1 MKKLVFLLPILL
13 LFTMSL
19 KAQNNDKMKY
29 NTDLYEKEW
38 AAIQAFE
45 NQGLPK
51 SAFTEVEKLLA
62 KAQAENNP
70 AQVVKC
76 ILKKEEFQVQIEE
89 KDNVNSFYRLKKY
102 IAEAQSPVKEVLLSA
117 TAKLLEQYYQDNQ
130 WSINQRT
137 NVVGVENDSIDT
149 WSSAKYISTINE
161 LYLASIENPKLLQSI
176 DIEYFKAM
184 LQGGDNESTQLRPTL
199 YDLLAHRA
207 IEHFINDQSN
217 LVEAVYKFEM
227 RDISLLYSELN
238 ISKMEIKD
246 KTSFKYQ
253 TLLIFESLEKFHSQD
268 KDANAYLDVL
278 QKRLSYVYQHIINK
292 DKDKSYLTTLTET
305 AKKYENNA
313 MSSEFKYLEAAY
325 YNEKAGMYDSN
336 NPNDE
341 TKLYYAK
348 ALDICKETIA
358 KFPNSR
364 GAKECKNLE
373 NNIKAKSF
381 SFIIER
387 VNIPNQAA
395 LASITYRN
403 VDLLNAKLL
412 KINAKERIDIEEI
425 QANGYH
431 DGVDP
436 NQKLLSYLNGLKAL
450 RTWKIDLPKT
460 DDYRSH
466 TTETIINNPLP
477 IGEYIILLADNE
489 QFTSSN
495 TQYADLAF
503 SNISYLVRD
512 VKGEKEVLVLERATG
527 EPMKGVVAE
536 IFTQEYSEAQNRYI
550 KKKVGNALS
559 DNNGFMYPKMKEGQ
573 SYSLRF
579 AKGKDTLFSDESYY
593 QYRDRSVENEYNQ
606 TVFFLDRAIYRP
618 GQTVYFKG
626 LALHFDKK
634 RVPTILKNQE
644 VKVTFFDANYQEVSH
659 LELKTNDYGT
669 FNGEFKAPM
678 SGLTGNMQISS
689 SIGGNAQNFRVE
701 EYKRPK
707 FETIFKPIEGS
718 FKLNEEITVTGQAK
732 AFAGSNIDGAKVRY
746 RVVREVAYPY
756 WGYRCWWRPMPQ
768 NGGMEIIN
776 GETTTDAN
784 GEFKVTFKAIPD
796 ESAEFQNQP
805 QFNYEIKADVVD
817 INGETHSAET
827 TMSVGSVAIN
837 VSLAIE
843 KQNDIRNFKKFKIN
857 STNLAGQKEP
867 INGTLKIALLT
878 SPTTLYKAR
887 KWEVPELYSI
897 NEAEFRKFFPD
908 LPYKNEDKVQNW
920 ATKRELFNGQVDNS
934 KTDDFDVSKMIWESG
949 NYVAILNTK
958 DKYGT
963 AIEVKEYFTVYDLK
977 SKVVPANTPYF
988 SVVEKSTYQP
998 NDTAKVFI
1006 GTAGDK
1012 LKVLVELERNGKI
1025 ETTKWLNIKNL
1036 HNVNFKILEAD
1047 RGDIHCHLTFVKNN
1061 RYYRETHTI
1070 NVPWSNKD
1078 LNIEYQTFRDKLQ
1091 PGAQEEWRIKISGP
1105 KKEKV
1110 AAEMVAAMYD
1120 ASLDQFAK
1128 NAWHLNIY
1136 PQSFPRIGFNSN
1148 WSFENETAQVL
1159 YYERGDYEMYD
1170 AKNYWQLIEPNI
1182 YFGGPRIL
1190 YDMAVPAMASEAVG
1204 GAMPRGSYNRG
1215 GELKKGKRKEQ
1226 TVYMVDGIR
1235 VQGGDKLPELKDI
1248 ELIDEEI
1255 KDKKVQS
1262 VHPRTNLK
1270 ETVFFLPNLM
1280 TDAEGNVIIKFTM
1293 NEALTRW
1300 KFLGMA
1306 HTQDLKFALTE
1317 KEIVTQKDLMVIP
1330 NAPRFMREGDTFEF
1344 TAKVSNLS
1352 EKTLNGTATLELFDA
1367 VTNQP
1372 VNIEMSNTTQ
1382 NQAFS
1387 VNAGQSAR
1395 LAWTLKVPMGKINA
1409 LTWRVTA
1416 KADNFSDGEESSL
1429 PILTNRML
1437 VIETKPL
1444 PVRANKT
1451 KEFTFDAMDKAL
1463 KSNTLQTHK
1472 LTLEFT
1478 SNPAWYAVQALPYI
1492 MEYPYECTEQ
1502 LFSRYYANSLATSVT
1517 NAHPKIKGIFE
1528 KWKTQQPNA
1537 LLSNLNKNQELKYA
1551 ILEETPWVM
1560 DACNESQQKQNIAL
1574 LFDLDRMSGEANRAI
1589 DKLTERQMPSGGFSW
1604 FPGGRESWYITQYLI
1619 EGMGHLKKLNVKIDN
1634 NQKINALIQKAL
1646 PYIDR
1651 EFLEN
1656 YNRLKVNVEKGFAKW
1671 EDDNLDGMALHYL
1684 YARSFFPENQ
1694 VNADVKK
1701 ATDYYLGQAEKYWT
1715 KRGIYEQGLI
1725 TLALERNKKSETTTK
1740 IIKSLKERALNNDE
1754 MGMYWKQEYGYYWN
1768 ELPIETHALM
1778 IEVFK
1783 DVAKDEVAVDD
1794 LKTWLLKNKQTNDWK
1809 TTKATV
1815 SAVYALLM
1823 SGNDWLTESKDVKIA
1838 FNGKD
1843 FDLSKIEKEAGTG
1856 YFKTELENGK
1866 VRELESKRIMDF
1878 AKIKVENPNNVVA
1891 WGAMYW
1897 QYFEDLDK
1905 IKDFKETPL
1914 KLVKQL
1920 YKEENT
1926 DKGPIIKP
1934 VTADTKL
1941 QPGDKLKVRIELRVD
1956 RNMEYVHMKDTR
1968 ASGFEPINVL
1978 SQYKW
1983 QGGLGYYESTRDAAT
1998 NFFFDY
2004 LPKGTYV
2011 FEYPLFVNHKG
2022 DFSNGITTI
2031 QCMYAPEFTSHSEG
2045 VRVKVGE

>member
-1 MKKLVFLLPILL
+1 MRKL
-13 LFTMSL
+13 LFALPCLMLLSSIGFS
-19 KAQNNDKMKY
+19 QHNNSNTMKY
-29 NTDLYEKEW
+29 NADLYEKEW
-38 AAIQAFE
+38 TSIQAFE

-51 SAFTEVEKLLA
+51 SALTEVEKLLA

-76 ILKKEEFQVQIEE
+76 ILKKEEYQVQIEE
-89 KDNVNSFYRLKKY
+89 KSNINVFYRLKKY
-102 IAEAQSPVKEVLLSA
+102 IAEAQSPVKEVLISA
-117 TAKLLEQYYQDNQ
+117 TARLLEQFYNDNQ
-130 WSINQRT
+130 WEINQRT

-149 WSSAKYISTINE
+149 WAAAKYISTINE
-161 LYLASIENPKLLQSI
+161 MYLASLENTSLLQSI
-176 DIEYFKAM
+176 DIEYFKGI
-184 LQGGDNESTQLRPTL
+184 LIGGDNESTLLRPTL

-207 IEHFINDQSN
+207 LDHFMNDQSN
-217 LVEAVYKFEM
+217 LVEPAYKFEM
-227 RDISLLYSELN
+227 NDNALLDKELN
-238 ISKMEIKD
+238 VSKILIKD
-246 KTSFKYQ
+246 KTSYKYQ
-253 TLLIFESLEKFHSQD
+253 ALLLFEKLEQFHR
-268 KDANAYLDVL
+268 KDTDLTPYLDVL
-278 QKRLSYVYQHIINK
+278 QKRLSYVYQHLRTPEK
-292 DKDKSYLTTLTET
+292 DNAYLNILNSTTRTY
-305 AKKYENNA
+305 ANHP
-313 MSSEFKYLEAAY
+313 MWSDFKYLEAQY
-325 YNEKAGMYDSN
+325 YEQKAASFDNN

-341 TKLYYAK
+341 RRLFYAK
-348 ALDICKETIA
+348 ALTLCNEAIA
-358 KFPNSR
+358 KYPNSR
-364 GAKECKNLE
+364 GAIDCTTLKNG
-373 NNIKAKSF
+373 ITRKSF
-381 SFIIER
+381 SFSIER
-387 VNIPNQAA
+387 VNIPDQPA
-395 LASITYRN
+395 LALIEYKN
-403 VDLLNAKLL
+403 IELLNAKLL
-412 KINAKERIDIEEI
+412 KINAKERIEIEEI
-425 QANGYH
+425 KANGYR
-431 DGVDP
+431 DGSDP
-436 NQKLLSYLNGLKAL
+436 NVRMLNYLNGLATLRKWTIAL
-450 RTWKIDLPKT
+450 PQAN
-460 DDYRSH
+460 DYREHS
-466 TTETIINNPLP
+466 TETIIEKPLP
-477 IGEYIILLADNE
+477 TGEYIILLAENE
-489 QFTSSN
+489 QFEGAN
-495 TQYADLAF
+495 TQYAYFAF

-512 VKGEKEVLVLERATG
+512 NKGEKQVLVMHRETG

-536 IFTQEYSEAQNRYI
+536 IFTQEYSHAQNRYI

-559 DNNGFMYPKMKEGQ
+559 DNNGFMYPKVNEGQ
-573 SYSLRF
+573 SFELRF
-579 AKGKDTLFSDESYY
+579 SKGKDTLFSAESYY

-606 TVFFLDRAIYRP
+606 TIFFLDRAIYRP

-644 VKVTFFDANYQEVSH
+644 VRIAFFDANHQEINH
-659 LELKTNDYGT
+659 LELKTNEYGT

-678 SGLTGNMQISS
+678 SGLTGNMHITS
-689 SIGGNAQNFRVE
+689 SIGGNGQYFRVE

-707 FETIFKPIEGS
+707 FETVFKPIEGS
-718 FKLNEEITVTGQAK
+718 YKLNDEITVTGHAK

-746 RVVREVAYPY
+746 RVVRNVAYPY
-756 WGYRCWWRPMPQ
+756 WGYRCWWLPIPQ
-768 NGGMEIIN
+768 NEGMEIIN
-776 GETTTDAN
+776 GETMTNAN
-784 GEFKVTFKAIPD
+784 GEFQVKFKAIPD
-796 ESAEFQNQP
+796 QAADFQNQP

-817 INGETHSAET
+817 INGETHSAAT
-827 TMSVGSVAIN
+827 NISVGTVAIN
-837 VSLAIE
+837 VSIAV
-843 KQNDIRNFKKFKIN
+843 KNQNDIRNFKKFEII
-857 STNLAGQKEP
+857 STNLSGQKEP

-887 KWEVPELYSI
+887 KWNLPDMTSI
-897 NEAEFRKFFPD
+897 NEAEFRKAFPN

-920 ATKRELFNGQVDNS
+920 AIKRELFNGNVDNA
-934 KTDDFDVSKMIWESG
+934 KTNDFDLSKMAWESG

-958 DKYGT
+958 DKFGT
-963 AIEVKEYFTVYDLK
+963 PIEVKEYFTVYDLK

-988 SVVEKSTYQP
+988 SVVEKETYEP

-1025 ETTKWLNIKNL
+1025 ETTKWLAIKNL
-1036 HNVNFKILEAD
+1036 HNVNFKVLETD

-1061 RYYRETHTI
+1061 RFYRETHTI

-1091 PGAQEEWRIKISGP
+1091 PGAQEEWRIKIAGP
-1105 KKEKV
+1105 KKDKV

-1128 NAWHLNIY
+1128 NAWHFNV
-1136 PQSFPRIGFNSN
+1136 FPKSYSSIGFNPN
-1148 WSFENETAQVL
+1148 WSFENEIAHILAYQR
-1159 YYERGDYEMYD
+1159 EGFNIS
-1170 AKNYWQLIEPNI
+1170 APKNYWQLIEPNI
-1182 YFGGPRIL
+1182 YFGGPRVL
-1190 YDMAVPAMASEAVG
+1190 FDMAVPAMAIESG
-1204 GAMPRGSYNRG
+1204 GAMP
-1215 GELKKGKRKEQ
+1215 KIKGRRKEGS
-1226 TVYMVDGIR
+1226 VYMVDGVR
-1235 VQGGDKLPELKDI
+1235 VQNSDPLPPAAEITKKEDLDN
-1248 ELIDEEI
+1248 DEDSEI
-1255 KDKKVQS
+1255 VAKPKETTVQ
-1262 VHPRTNLK
+1262 PRTNLK
-1270 ETVFFLPNLM
+1270 ETVFFMPNLM
-1280 TDAEGNVIIKFTM
+1280 TDADGNIIIKFTM

-1300 KFLGMA
+1300 KFLGFA
-1306 HTQDLKFALTE
+1306 HSQDLKFALTE
-1317 KEIVTQKDLMVIP
+1317 KEVVTQKDLMVLP

-1344 TAKVSNLS
+1344 TSKVTNLT
-1352 EKTLNGTATLELFDA
+1352 EKTLNGTAILELFDA

-1372 VNIEMSNTTQ
+1372 VNVEMSNNVQ

-1387 VNAGQSAR
+1387 ANAGQSAR
-1395 LAWTLKVPMGKINA
+1395 VAWLLKIPLGKINA

-1437 VIETKPL
+1437 VTETKPL

-1451 KEFTFDAMDKAL
+1451 KAFTFEAMDKAL

-1502 LFSRYYANSLATSVT
+1502 LFSRFYANSLATSVT
-1517 NAHPKIKGIFE
+1517 NAHPKIKNIFE
-1528 KWKTQQPNA
+1528 KWKSQQPNA

-1560 DACNESQQKQNIAL
+1560 QACNEAQQKQNIAL
-1574 LFDLDRMSGEANRAI
+1574 LFDLNRMSDEANRAI
-1589 DKLTERQMPSGGFSW
+1589 DKLAERQMPSGGFSW
-1604 FPGGRESWYITQYLI
+1604 FPEGRESWYITQYLI
-1619 EGMGHLKKLNVKIDN
+1619 EGMGHLKKMNVKIDN
-1634 NQKINALIQKAL
+1634 NQKINTLIQKAL

-1651 EFLEN
+1651 EFVEN
-1656 YNRLKVNVEKGFAKW
+1656 YNRLKVNIERGYGKW

-1694 VNADVKK
+1694 MSAEVKK
-1701 ATDYYLGQAEKYWT
+1701 AADYYLGQAEKYWT
-1715 KRGIYEQGLI
+1715 KRGIFEQGLI
-1725 TLALERNKKSETTTK
+1725 ILALERNKKSETTTK

-1783 DVAKDEVAVDD
+1783 DVAKDETAVDD
-1794 LKTWLLKNKQTNDWK
+1794 LKTWLLKNKQTNHWK
-1809 TTKATV
+1809 TTKATA
-1815 SAVYALLM
+1815 SAVYVLLM
-1823 SGNDWLTESKDVKIA
+1823 SGNDWLLESKDVKIA
-1838 FNGKD
+1838 FGRKD

-1856 YFKTELENGK
+1856 HFTLDLINVAAGK
-1866 VRELESKRIMDF
+1866 VPPLEGFREVSI
-1878 AKIKVENPNNVVA
+1878 ENPNNVVA

-1905 IKDFKETPL
+1905 IKEFKDTPL

-1920 YKEENT
+1920 YKEENS
-1926 DKGPIIKP
+1926 DKGPIIKA
-1934 VTADTKL
+1934 VTAETKL

-2022 DFSNGITTI
+2022 DFSSGITTI

>member
-1 MKKLVFLLPILL
+1 MRKLLIAFPILM
-13 LFTMSL
+13 LFSSISFS
-19 KAQNNDKMKY
+19 QNNDKMKY

-51 SAFTEVEKLLA
+51 SAFSEIEKLLS
-62 KAQAENNP
+62 KAQTENNP

-89 KDNVNSFYRLKKY
+89 KGNVHSFYRLKKY
-102 IAEAQSPVKEVLLSA
+102 ISDAQSPVKEVLLSA
-117 TAKLLEQYYQDNQ
+117 TASLLEQYYQENQ
-130 WSINQRT
+130 WKINSRT

-149 WSSAKYISTINE
+149 WSPAKYISTINE
-161 LYLASIENPKLLQSI
+161 LYLASVKDAKLLQSI
-176 DIEYFKAM
+176 DIEYFKIM
-184 LQGGDNESTQLRPTL
+184 LQGGDDESTLLRPTL

-207 IEHFINDQSN
+207 LDHFMNDQSN

-227 RDISLLYSELN
+227 RDISLLSSELN
-238 ISKMEIKD
+238 LSKNDEKD
-246 KTSFKYQ
+246 ETSYKYQ
-253 TLLIFESLEKFHSQD
+253 SLLLFENLEKFHSQD
-268 KDANAYLDVL
+268 KDASAYLDVL
-278 QKRLSYVYQHIINK
+278 QKRLSYVYQNIINK
-292 DKDKSYLTTLTET
+292 EKDKSYLAALQET
-305 AKKYENNA
+305 SKKYVNNS
-313 MSSEFKYLEAAY
+313 MSSEFKNLEATY
-325 YNEKAGMYDSN
+325 FYEKAGFYESN

-341 TKLYYAK
+341 RRLYYAK
-348 ALDICKETIA
+348 ALEICKETIA

-364 GAKECKNLE
+364 GAKGCQVLE
-373 NNIKAKSF
+373 NSIKAKSF
-381 SFIIER
+381 NCTIER

-395 LASITYRN
+395 LALINYKN
-403 VDLLNAKLL
+403 VDLINAKLL

-425 QANGYH
+425 QANGYR

-436 NQKLLSYLNGLKAL
+436 NQKLVSYLNSLIAL
-450 RTWKIDLPKT
+450 RSWKIDLPKT

-466 TTETIINNPLP
+466 STETIINNPLP
-477 IGEYIILLADNE
+477 VGEYIILLSENE

-495 TQYADLAF
+495 TQYANLAF

-512 VKGEKEVLVLERATG
+512 IKGEKEVMVLNRESG
-527 EPMKGVVAE
+527 EPMKGVIAE

-559 DNNGFMYPKMKEGQ
+559 DNNGFMYPKVKEGQ

-579 AKGKDTLFSDESYY
+579 SKGKDTLFSDESYY
-593 QYRDRSVENEYNQ
+593 QYRDRSQENEYNQ
-606 TVFFLDRAIYRP
+606 TIFFMDRAIYRP

-634 RVPTILKNQE
+634 RLPTVLKNQE
-644 VKVTFFDANYQEVSH
+644 VRVAFFDANHQEISH

-669 FNGEFKAPM
+669 FNGEFKALM
-678 SGLTGNMQISS
+678 SGLTGNMHIKSN
-689 SIGGNAQNFRVE
+689 IGGNAQYFRVE

-707 FETIFKPIEGS
+707 FETVFKPIEGS
-718 FKLNEEITVTGQAK
+718 FKLNEEITVTGHAK
-732 AFAGSNIDGAKVRY
+732 AFAGSNVDGAKVRY
-746 RVVREVAYPY
+746 RVIRNIVYPY

-768 NGGMEIIN
+768 SGGMEIIN
-776 GETTTDAN
+776 GKTTTDAN

-827 TMSVGSVAIN
+827 NVSVGSVAIN
-837 VSLAIE
+837 VSLGIE
-843 KQNDIRNFKKFKIN
+843 NQNDIRNFKKIQII
-857 STNLAGQKEP
+857 STNLSNQKEP
-867 INGTLKIALLT
+867 ISGSLKIALLT

-887 KWEVPELYSI
+887 KWDVPDLYSI
-897 NEAEFRKFFPD
+897 NEADFRKAFPT

-920 ATKRELFNGQVDNS
+920 AIKRELFNGTVDNT
-934 KTDDFDVSKMIWESG
+934 KINDLDVSKMAWESG

-963 AIEVKEYFTVYDLK
+963 PIEVKEYFTVYDIK

-988 SVVEKSTYQP
+988 SVVEKATYEP

-1025 ETTKWLNIKNL
+1025 EISKWLNIKNL
-1036 HNVNFKILEAD
+1036 HNVNFKIQEAD
-1047 RGDIHCHLTFVKNN
+1047 RGDIQCHLTFVKNN
-1061 RYYRETHTI
+1061 RFYRETQTI

-1078 LNIEYQTFRDKLQ
+1078 LKIEYQTFRDKLL

-1120 ASLDQFAK
+1120 ASLDQLAK
-1128 NAWHLNIY
+1128 NAWYLNIY
-1136 PQSFPRIGFNSN
+1136 PQSYSRIGFNSN
-1148 WSFENETAQVL
+1148 WSFENESARVL
-1159 YYERGDYEMYD
+1159 IYERSDFD
-1170 AKNYWQLIEPNI
+1170 FDNNAKNYWQLIEPNI
-1182 YFGGPRIL
+1182 YFGYQRVM
-1190 YDMAVPAMASEAVG
+1190 YDMMPATMSSEKAG
-1204 GAMPRGSYNRG
+1204 GAMPRDSRNDDVAVKTKAMAFKAEIDNDGVY
-1215 GELKKGKRKEQ
+1215 EQKKDGFLDKEEQ
-1226 TVYMVDGIR
+1226 DPKTKK
-1235 VQGGDKLPELKDI
+1235 QDI
-1248 ELIDEEI
+1248 
-1255 KDKKVQS
+1255 Q
-1262 VHPRTNLK
+1262 PRTNLK
-1270 ETVFFLPNLM
+1270 ETVFFIPNLM

-1293 NEALTRW
+1293 NEALTKW

-1317 KEIVTQKDLMVIP
+1317 KEIVTQKELMVIP

-1352 EKTLNGTATLELFDA
+1352 AKTLNGTAILELFDA
-1367 VTNQP
+1367 ITNQP
-1372 VNIEMSNTTQ
+1372 VDAEMSNTTQ

-1387 VNAGQSAR
+1387 VNTGQSAR
-1395 LAWTLKVPMGKINA
+1395 LAWRLKVPFGKINA
-1409 LTWRVTA
+1409 LTWRITA
-1416 KADNFSDGEESSL
+1416 KNSPLSEGSGEAPFSDGEENSL
-1429 PILTNRML
+1429 PVLTNRML
-1437 VIETKPL
+1437 VTETKPL
-1444 PVRANKT
+1444 PVRANKS

-1478 SNPAWYAVQALPYI
+1478 SNPAWYAVQALPYM

-1502 LFSRYYANSLATSVT
+1502 VFSRFYANSLATSVT
-1517 NAHPKIKGIFE
+1517 NAHPNVKRVFD
-1528 KWKTQQPNA
+1528 KWKNEQPNA

-1560 DACNESQQKQNIAL
+1560 AACNESQQKQNIAL
-1574 LFDLDRMSGEANRAI
+1574 LFDLNRMSDEANRAI
-1589 DKLTERQMPSGGFSW
+1589 DKLVERQMPSGGFSW
-1604 FPGGRESWYITQYLI
+1604 FPGGHESWYITQYLV
-1619 EGMGHLKKLNVKIDN
+1619 EGMGHLKKLEVKIDN
-1634 NQKINALIQKAL
+1634 NKKISTLIQKAL

-1651 EFLEN
+1651 EFLDN
-1656 YNRLKVNVEKGFAKW
+1656 YNRLKVNVEKGYSKW
-1671 EDDNLDGMALHYL
+1671 EYDNLDGMALHYL

-1694 VNADVKK
+1694 MNTDVKK
-1701 ATDYYLGQAEKYWT
+1701 AADYYLGQAEKYWT

-1725 TLALERNKKSETTTK
+1725 TLALDRNKKGETTSK

-1768 ELPIETHALM
+1768 ELPIETQALM

-1783 DVAKDEVAVDD
+1783 DVAKDGVAVDD
-1794 LKTWLLKNKQTNDWK
+1794 LKTWLLKNKQTNQWK
-1809 TTKATV
+1809 TTKATA

-1823 SGNDWLTESKDVKIA
+1823 SGSNWLTESKDVKIS
-1838 FNGKD
+1838 FSGKD
-1843 FDLSKIEKEAGTG
+1843 FDLSKIEKEEGTG
-1856 YFKTELENGK
+1856 HFKSELIVNRQSSI
-1866 VRELESKRIMDF
+1866 VNDY

-1891 WGAMYW
+1891 WGAIYW

-1905 IKDFKETPL
+1905 IKEFKDTPL

-1920 YKEENT
+1920 FKEENT

-1934 VTADTKL
+1934 VTAETKL

-2011 FEYPLFVNHKG
+2011 FEYPMFVNHNG

-2045 VRVKVGE
+2045 LRVKVGE